1 MIIVKIIVILFAV
14 LIMCCCALGKR
25 ADDWLKENDN
35 KEDDTH
41 GI

>member
-1 MIIVKIIVILFAV
+1 MIIEKIIVILFAV

-25 ADDWLKENDN
+25 ADDWLKENEN
-35 KEDDTH
+35 KGDENN

>member
-1 MIIVKIIVILFAV
+1 MIVLKFIVVLIAF
-14 LIMCCCALGKR
+14 LIMCCCVLGKR
-25 ADDWLKENDN
+25 ANDWLKENDN